1 MSNAVCAACK
11 HPIDAAAK
19 VCPYCGANPETGEK
33 IIDTQ
38 AVLQEVFKPRHVTT
52 SESILEFAR
61 QRQGIVIAIG
71 VIVAFLIF
79 TFLHQ
84 FVTARNAR
92 TSNSPAVALTDIADL
107 SNQPEENKQQP
118 LPDLQ
123 FQTDGRPQVM
133 QTFIVEQGA
142 VTPPEVIAEQQ
153 AAAQQQQQQQPQQ
166 QQSQQRPATP
176 PAQPQQQPVPA
187 PQQQSQQ

>member
-38 AVLQEVFKPRHVTT
+38 AVLQEVFKPRHVSTG
-52 SESILEFAR
+52 ESIVEFAR

-71 VIVAFLIF
+71 VIVVFLIF

-118 LPDLQ
+118 LPELQ

-133 QTFIVEQGA
+133 QTFIAEQGA
-142 VTPPEVIAEQQ
+142 VTPPEVIAAQQ
-153 AAAQQQQQQQPQQ
+153 AAAQPQQQQPGQPQQ
-166 QQSQQRPATP
+166 NPATP
-176 PAQPQQQPVPA
+176 PAQPQPQPPA
-187 PQQQSQQ
+187 ASQQQSQQ

>member
-19 VCPYCGANPETGEK
+19 ICPYCGSNPETGEK

-38 AVLQEVFKPRHVTT
+38 AVLQEVFKPRHVSAT
-52 SESILEFAR
+52 ENVLEFAR
-61 QRQGIVIAIG
+61 QRQGVVIAVG
-71 VIVAFLIF
+71 VIIAFLIF

-107 SNQPEENKQQP
+107 SNQPEENKP
-118 LPDLQ
+118 LPMPEMP
-123 FQTDGRPQVM
+123 FQTDGRPQMM
-133 QTFIVEQGA
+133 QTFIAEQGA
-142 VTPPEVIAEQQ
+142 VTPPEVAAAQQ
-153 AAAQQQQQQQPQQ
+153 SAAQQQQPPAQ
-166 QQSQQRPATP
+166 QQRPATP
-176 PAQPQQQPVPA
+176 PAQPPAQTSAAPAQP
-187 PQQQSQQ
+187 PQQH

>member
-11 HPIDAAAK
+11 HPIDAAAR

-33 IIDTQ
+33 TIDTQ

-52 SESILEFAR
+52 GESVLEFAR

-92 TSNSPAVALTDIADL
+92 ASNSPAVALTDIADL
-107 SNQPEENKQQP
+107 SNQPEENKQMP
-118 LPDLQ
+118 VPDLP
-123 FQTDGRPQVM
+123 FQTDGHPQTM

-142 VTPPEVIAEQQ
+142 VTPPEVIAAQQ
-153 AAAQQQQQQQPQQ
+153 AAAQPQQQQQQPQQ
-166 QQSQQRPATP
+166 KTAP
-176 PAQPQQQPVPA
+176 PPA
-187 PQQQSQQ
+187 PQPQPPATSPQPAQQ